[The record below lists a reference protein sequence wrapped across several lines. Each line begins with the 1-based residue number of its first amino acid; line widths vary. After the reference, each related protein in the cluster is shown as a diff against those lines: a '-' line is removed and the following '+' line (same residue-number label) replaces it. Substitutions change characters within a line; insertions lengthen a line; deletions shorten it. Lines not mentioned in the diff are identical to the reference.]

1 MLSVLQHLCT
11 DDPLMASARAPIFY
25 EARRGPAAAARAH
38 TRTRTQVYCADMI
51 PAPLSKIAFAAN
63 AALGRHQIE
72 FVYDDYTLK
81 AARMPSDEVGAE

>member
-1 MLSVLQHLCT
+1 MIPSWRLQEHRFFT
-11 DDPLMASARAPIFY
+11 KP
-25 EARRGPAAAARAH
+25 GAALLLLRAH
-38 TRTRTQVYCADMI
+38 THSHAQVYCADMI

-81 AARMPSDEVGAE
+81 AARMPSDEVVAE

>member
-1 MLSVLQHLCT
+1 
-11 DDPLMASARAPIFY
+11 
-25 EARRGPAAAARAH
+25 
-38 TRTRTQVYCADMI
+38 MI

-81 AARMPSDEVGAE
+81 AATLPSDKELNSINYENPTAILNAIASIKTPVGFNDVAG